1 MATRVADPRPL
12 VDSLVCYDNAAI
24 KITVTMKGGPLFLRG
39 RKVASR
45 RRRLAVSRGSEH
57 APLPWRPTDQSCGGT
72 QCNACDLQR
81 IFTHM
86 LMMQQ
91 MFSLVLLVSMT

>member
-1 MATRVADPRPL
+1 M
-12 VDSLVCYDNAAI
+12 
-24 KITVTMKGGPLFLRG
+24 
-39 RKVASR
+39 
-45 RRRLAVSRGSEH
+45 SRGSEH
-57 APLPWRPTDQSCGGT
+57 APLPWRPTNQSCGGT

-81 IFTHM
+81 IFIHM